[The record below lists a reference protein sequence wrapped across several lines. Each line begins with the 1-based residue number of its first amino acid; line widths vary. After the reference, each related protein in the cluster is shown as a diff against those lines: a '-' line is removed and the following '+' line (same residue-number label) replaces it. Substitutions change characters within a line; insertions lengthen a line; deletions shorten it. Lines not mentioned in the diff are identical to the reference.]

1 MPVSALL
8 LTLGAA
14 ALHALWN
21 LLVAGSRD
29 PVPVTAAM
37 LGTSIVL
44 FAIPAALTWDV
55 EWRAAPYVVASAAF
69 ELAYFVLLATAYTSF
84 ELSLV
89 YPVARGLAPV
99 LVLVATVVALGVR
112 PGLQAAL
119 GVVVVAA
126 GVLLVRGIRRAADLR
141 GVVLAVGVGACIAGY
156 TIIDKAGLRYAAPL
170 PYFELVA
177 TSRDRA
183 VRGRRH
189 PFTRRRSD
197 PRRDRAARGGRGDRR
212 IRGVPAGAGRARASA
227 GRFRCCRARVERP
240 DRDGA
245 RSARPPR
252 ARIADAA
259 RRSGAHRGRRGA
271 RGARLTA
278 APGGP

>member
-1 MPVSALL
+1 MPASALL

-37 LGTSIVL
+37 LGTSVVL

-69 ELAYFVLLATAYTSF
+69 ELAYFVLLAAAYTSF

-141 GVVLAVGVGACIAGY
+141 GVVLAAGVGACIAGY
-156 TIIDKAGLRYAAPL
+156 TIVDKAGLRYAAPL

-177 TSRDRA
+177 TLATVPFVAGAIRSRGAAPIRAAIAPRA
-183 VRGRRH
+183 VVAGIAG
-189 PFTRRRSD
+189 FVAYLLVLAALE
-197 PRRDRAARGGRGDRR
+197 RAPAASVAAVRESSVLIATALAALVLHEHVSRARL
-212 IRGVPAGAGRARASA
+212 AGAALIVA
-227 GRFRCCRARVERP
+227 GVALV
-240 DRDGA
+240 A
-245 RSARPPR
+245 LA
-252 ARIADAA
+252 
-259 RRSGAHRGRRGA
+259 
-271 RGARLTA
+271 
-278 APGGP
+278 

>member
-1 MPVSALL
+1 MPASALL

-37 LGTSIVL
+37 LGTSVVL

-156 TIIDKAGLRYAAPL
+156 TIVDKAGLR
-170 PYFELVA
+170 A
-177 TSRDRA
+177 TPRRCPTSSWWRRSRPCRSWPARSA
-183 VRGRRH
+183 V
-189 PFTRRRSD
+189 TRRRSD
-197 PRRDRAARGGRGDRR
+197 PRRDRTARGGRGDRR
-212 IRGVPAGAGRARASA
+212 VRGVPAGAGRPRASA
-227 GRFRCCRARVERP
+227 G
-240 DRDGA
+240 
-245 RSARPPR
+245 
-252 ARIADAA
+252 
-259 RRSGAHRGRRGA
+259 GRRLPPCA
-271 RGARLTA
+271 SRAS
-278 APGGP
+278 